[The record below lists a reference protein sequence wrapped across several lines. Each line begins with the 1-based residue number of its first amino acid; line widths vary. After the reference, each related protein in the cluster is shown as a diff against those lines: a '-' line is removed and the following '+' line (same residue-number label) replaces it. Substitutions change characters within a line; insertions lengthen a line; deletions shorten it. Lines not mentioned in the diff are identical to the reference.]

1 MFARSLL
8 YLLGIV
14 SLAWIVYVSTE
25 LTSNE
30 NKYNPVH
37 LFSQED
43 GSIIIV
49 NELVDVNQLL
59 SLHPTTNDNSTII
72 QSLAQQENYRIFISS
87 ERNHLLLESK
97 DVITKLSLNQ
107 LFQNNSG
114 LKFTGSNSFTYN
126 NFKGEFTKKYCYLYT
141 ETFNRNSSI
150 TSPLVFD
157 KNATGSIIEIAK
169 TSFSTK
175 DIYLKEQG
183 VFEYKSLYSKNAI
196 GTKVNDEAV
205 FSSIISSGIDSY
217 QFYEV
222 DYLRTIDP
230 TFSKSPMNDWIKTG
244 LVQITLNGSTA
255 LITDYI
261 NGQNPINVLNEFANI
276 EPKNDENAYF
286 QNLQLSKLL
295 PTNKDLFVYLLD
307 DYVVLSSN
315 KSLCERILA
324 DYKLGSTI
332 SQSPPKRLAI
342 YDKLPKKVNH
352 RIVEAT
358 LKQSTSISKN
368 SLLTTTVLSGQIE
381 MTTEAAKQSTKGKD
395 IGEAISSFYSLNES
409 QLFVLTQSNKLIYF
423 DGDTKK
429 WTKSFEGKK
438 VGEPELIDL
447 FANDKQQL
455 LITTENAIHLIDI
468 NGNEVNGF
476 PINLENQRTQLASTF
491 YRWQGAG
498 YFLIGIGNGKILQ
511 FDTKGRELNS
521 IKTSVNNHK
530 LKPVV
535 WASAN
540 KPFLGVYDG
549 SKFEMIDLLNR
560 KSFRKFSAQNI
571 SHYANKPNEIILV
584 GMENNQLISYSQKGE
599 KAMFG
604 KFENGEIVKVTQQLN
619 NPTILI
625 RSTSEIHLINSQGI
639 EWSTIKVPFTV
650 IDDISMHELAN
661 GNLIVSIVD
670 GIENNVYL
678 YGTNGQ
684 KWKQESWDASTK
696 IEFHQ
701 SNSKEF
707 KLFTIVDKL
716 IVEYKQH

>member
-14 SLAWIVYVSTE
+14 SLAWIVYVSIE

-30 NKYNPVH
+30 NKYNPVY
-37 LFSQED
+37 LFSQKD
-43 GSIIIV
+43 GSIVIA
-49 NELVDVNQLL
+49 NELADVHQVLL
-59 SLHPTTNDNSTII
+59 LHPTTSDNSTVI
-72 QSLAQQENYRIFISS
+72 QALAQQENYRIFISS

-97 DVITKLSLNQ
+97 DVITKSSLNQ
-107 LFQNNSG
+107 LFQNNSA
-114 LKFTGSNSFTYN
+114 LKFTGSNSFIFD
-126 NFKGEFTKKYCYLYT
+126 NFKGEFTKKYCYLYS
-141 ETFNRNSSI
+141 ETFYRNTSNTSS
-150 TSPLVFD
+150 LVFD
-157 KNATGSIIEIAK
+157 KNATGSVIEISK
-169 TSFSTK
+169 TSYSTK
-175 DIYLKEQG
+175 DIYLKEKG
-183 VFEYKSLYSKNAI
+183 VFEYKSMYSKHAI
-196 GTKVNDEAV
+196 GKKVNDEAV

-230 TFSKSPMNDWIKTG
+230 TFSKSPMNDWVKTG
-244 LVQITLNGSTA
+244 IVQITLNGSTA
-255 LITDYI
+255 IVTDYI

-286 QNLQLSKLL
+286 QNIQLTKLL
-295 PTNKDLFVYLLD
+295 PTRKDLYVYLLD
-307 DYVVLSSN
+307 DYAVVSSN

-332 SQSPPKRLAI
+332 SQSPPKRLTI

-352 RIVEAT
+352 RIVEGT
-358 LKQSTSISKN
+358 IKQSTSISKN
-368 SLLTTTVLSGQIE
+368 TLLTTVLSEQTQIA
-381 MTTEAAKQSTKGKD
+381 TNVPQQSSSKGKD
-395 IGEAISSFYSLNES
+395 IGEAISSFYSINES

-423 DGDTKK
+423 EGDAKK

-455 LITTENAIHLIDI
+455 LITTENAIHLFDI

-476 PINLENQRTQLASTF
+476 PIDLENQRTQLGATF

-498 YFLIGIGNGKILQ
+498 YFLVGIGNGKIMQ
-511 FDTKGRELNS
+511 YDTKGRELNK
-521 IKTSVNNHK
+521 INTHLNTIQ

-549 SKFEMIDLLNR
+549 AKFEMIDLLSR
-560 KSFRKFSAQNI
+560 KSFRKFNAQNV
-571 SHYANKPNEIILV
+571 SHYANKPNEILLV
-584 GMENNQLISYSQKGE
+584 GMENNQLISYNQKGE
-599 KAMFG
+599 KSAFS
-604 KFENGEIVKVTQQLN
+604 KFENGEIVKVNQQLN

-625 RSTSEIHLINSQGI
+625 KSKSGIHLINSQGI
-639 EWSTIKVPFTV
+639 EWSSIKVPFTV
-650 IDDISMHELAN
+650 IDDLSLHELLN

-678 YGTNGQ
+678 YSTDGQ

-701 SNSKEF
+701 SSSKEF